1 MDAQERT
8 QIFEKMP
15 IRQAVC
21 RQMIPAVAS
30 QMVALIYNL
39 ADTYFVGMLNDPI
52 QTSAI
57 TIVYPSFV
65 MLTAVSNL
73 FGVGGA
79 SLLARFL
86 GQKQTQEAKAV
97 SAISFW
103 CGLFSSGLVLL
114 LFLSFKRPLLTLCGA
129 VDSTYPTALGYA
141 MWVVVLGGPFNILNT
156 LLGNLVRAEGD
167 ALNASLG
174 LSFGGVINIL
184 LDPFFVLP
192 QFLGLGAA
200 GAGIATAIS
209 NMLAT
214 GYFLLY
220 LFCRRKTTVLSLSL
234 HHLRKIPRHLFT
246 ILSLGLPSALLNG
259 LAVVSVAAQSKFVS
273 KYAVEAVA
281 GLGIVK
287 KLDQLPLYFT
297 FGVSNGLLPILA
309 YNYAAGNRQRSQQ
322 AFRFGCMVSV
332 GFSLL
337 CLIVYELLATQL
349 SSLFIQDPET
359 IRYSA
364 GFLRRMVLSMP
375 MMAACNPLITLFQ
388 AVGRVRESTVISVL
402 RKGVLDIPFLFLWDK
417 LLPLYGCM
425 WVQATVDSIA
435 LAVAVM
441 LYLRLKRRNIL

>member
-1 MDAQERT
+1 MDSQERM

-30 QMVALIYNL
+30 QMVALVYNL
-39 ADTYFVGMLNDPI
+39 ADTYFVGILNDPI

-57 TIVYPSFV
+57 TIVYPTFL

-79 SLLARFL
+79 SVIARFL
-86 GQKQTQEAKAV
+86 GQKRTHEAKAV
-97 SAISFW
+97 SSISFW
-103 CGLFSSGLVLL
+103 CGLLSSGLVSL
-114 LFLSFKRPLLTLCGA
+114 LFLLFSHSLLTLCGA
-129 VDSTYPTALGYA
+129 VESTYPFALGYA

-200 GAGIATAIS
+200 GAGIATALS

-220 LFCRRKTTVLSLSL
+220 LLRRRKTTVLSLSPRR
-234 HHLRKIPRHLFT
+234 LRQTPRYLSA
-246 ILSLGLPSALLNG
+246 IVSLGLPSALLNG

-309 YNYAAGNRQRSQQ
+309 YNYGAGNRTRARQ

-332 GFSLL
+332 GFAVL
-337 CLIVYELLATQL
+337 CLVVYELLATQL
-349 SSLFIQDPET
+349 SSLFIQDLET
-359 IRYSA
+359 IQYSA
-364 GFLRRMVLSMP
+364 GFLRRMVLAMP
-375 MMAACNPLITLFQ
+375 LMALCNPLITLFQ
-388 AVGRVRESTVISVL
+388 AVGRVRESTIVSIL
-402 RKGVLDIPFLFLWDK
+402 RKGVLDIPFLFLWDS

-425 WVQATVDSIA
+425 WVQPTVDSIA
-435 LAVAVM
+435 LTVAVA
-441 LYLRLKRRNIL
+441 LYLRLKKCNVL